1 MRLKEFSKIV
11 IPKIERTLETELTND
26 VSLSTLREAMLYAV
40 LAGGK
45 RLRPMLSLAVLQTY
59 GQPVDN
65 YIKAASALELVHT
78 YSLIHDDLPAMDDDE
93 LRRGK
98 PTTHRAFGEDMAILA
113 GDALQPLAF
122 EWLTA
127 ADQPLN
133 DSQRVQLVA
142 NLAKDSGGPGMVAG
156 QVLDIEAM
164 QKDAVTLSETQAIH
178 YHKTGA
184 LIAYALQAGAIMANA
199 DKEVQKILRDFG
211 MAYGLAFQIK
221 DDIDDYQAGKVESQ
235 AYPTILGLPQT
246 VLALE
251 TQVNNA
257 NTALSQFEKATG
269 LDTTLLASFLDYFT
283 ETLEQTWE

>member
-11 IPKIERTLETELTND
+11 IPKIEQTLETELTND
-26 VSLSTLREAMLYAV
+26 VSLSTLRESMLYAV

-59 GQPVDN
+59 GQPIDN
-65 YIKAASALELVHT
+65 YLKAASALELVHT

-122 EWLTA
+122 KWLTA
-127 ADQPLN
+127 ADQPLS
-133 DSQRVQLVA
+133 DAQRVQLVTALA
-142 NLAKDSGGPGMVAG
+142 NDSGGAGMVAG

-164 QKDAVTLSETQAIH
+164 QKDVVTLSETQAIH
-178 YHKTGA
+178 YHKTSA

-199 DKEVQKILRDFG
+199 DEKVQKILRDFG

-246 VLALE
+246 VSALK

-257 NTALSQFEKATG
+257 NTALSQFGKATG
-269 LDTTLLASFLDYFT
+269 LDITLLASFLDYFT
-283 ETLEQTWE
+283 ETLEQKWE